1 LKLTTISIFGLG
13 YVGSVSA
20 ACFAENGHQVIG
32 VDVNLTKVEMINRG
46 QSPIIEEGL
55 TDLLRK
61 SVDSGRIRATTDATQ
76 AVQDSEISVIC
87 VGTPSNSNGSLNLSY
102 VQRVCAD
109 IGQALASK
117 DSYHVVVARSTIL
130 PGSTE
135 EVVIAALERAS
146 GKKVGRDFGVC
157 FNPEFMREGSS
168 IEDFQNPP
176 FTVIGGDDERAI
188 AVVTHLYAMLDAP
201 LFVVP
206 FKVAEMIKY
215 ANNAFHALKVTFAN
229 EIGNICK
236 KQDIDSHQ
244 VMDIFCQDTKLNL
257 SPYYLKPGFAFGG
270 SCLPKDLRAL
280 LYHCRHLDV
289 HLPVL
294 ETILPSNRRQV
305 DVAYQMVKRTGR
317 KRVGV
322 LGFSFKVG
330 TDDLRESPMVEL
342 IERLIGKGYRVR
354 VYDKNVS
361 LANLQGA
368 NREYIER
375 EIPHIALLMAD
386 SIDEVLDSSEVIIVG
401 NKSLEFET
409 VLAQLRDD
417 QTIIDLVRITGR
429 KVSSD
434 MNYQGICW

>member
-1 LKLTTISIFGLG
+1 MTTISIFGLG
-13 YVGSVSA
+13 YVGSISA
-20 ACFAENGHQVIG
+20 ACFAGNGHQVIG

-55 TDLLRK
+55 TALLRK
-61 SVDSGRIRATTDATQ
+61 SVDGGRIRATTDAAQ
-76 AVQDSEISVIC
+76 AVQDSEISIIC
-87 VGTPSNSNGSLNLSY
+87 VGTPSNPNGSLNLSY

-117 DSYHVVVARSTIL
+117 DSYHVVVARSTML

-135 EVVIAALERAS
+135 EVVIPALEQAS
-146 GKKVGRDFGVC
+146 GKKAGRDFGVC

-168 IEDFQNPP
+168 VEDFYNPP

-188 AVVTHLYAMLDAP
+188 AVTTRLYAMLDAP

-236 KQDIDSHQ
+236 QQNIDSHQ

-294 ETILPSNRRQV
+294 ETILPSNRHQV

-322 LGFSFKVG
+322 LGFSFKAG

-342 IERLIGKGYRVR
+342 IERLIGKGYQVR

-368 NREYIER
+368 NREYIGR
-375 EIPHIALLMAD
+375 EIPHIASLMAD
-386 SIDEVLDSSEVIIVG
+386 STDEVLDSSEVIIVG
-401 NKSLEFET
+401 NKSPEFET
-409 VLAQLRDD
+409 VLAQLRDG
-417 QTIIDLVRITGR
+417 QTIIDLVRITER
-429 KVSSD
+429 EVSSD